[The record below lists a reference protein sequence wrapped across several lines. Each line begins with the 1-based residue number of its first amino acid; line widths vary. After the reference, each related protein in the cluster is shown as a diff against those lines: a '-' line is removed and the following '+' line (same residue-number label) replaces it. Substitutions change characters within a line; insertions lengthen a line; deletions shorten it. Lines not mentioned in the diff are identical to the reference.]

1 MWKEKLNEIIKEK
14 KLYGEKINIGATTEE
29 INAIIDEIHKEL
41 NLSIPSGYI
50 KILEVVNGLEFN
62 GFILYGIDEC
72 LLRHQ
77 PNQNIYGLS
86 EYNQIWHENGWHDD
100 YFFIGEGN
108 ISWYVYDLKR
118 RQYIELDNPSGREA
132 AVFSNIEDM
141 VEKILGDALL

>member
-1 MWKEKLNEIIKEK
+1 MWKDKLNEIIQEK
-14 KLYGEKINIGATTEE
+14 NIYGEKINRGATIEE
-29 INAIIDEIHKEL
+29 INAVVDEIHKVL
-41 NLSIPSGYI
+41 NLSIPSEYI

-62 GFILYGIDEC
+62 GFVLYGIDEY
-72 LLRHQ
+72 LLRYQ

-86 EYNQIWHENGWHDD
+86 EYNQIWHENEWQDD

-118 RQYIELDNPSGREA
+118 RQYIELDNPSGREV

-141 VEKILGDALL
+141 VEKILGEALL